1 VLYFWDSRTKI
12 EDMKS
17 RFVQRLPFT
26 SLLLLFPLLI
36 FSYYPVISLGTAFGV
51 HLDISLLYGV
61 LLFVFITNLPSVWK
75 QRAILTSSLA
85 WKIGLLFVIYIWISY
100 LWSSNPFRAFVTA
113 SFFTLV
119 FGIFS
124 ASIVHLPALVKQKH
138 IIIKLPGYAFVFA
151 GVLALWQIIAD
162 AAHLSPAFSLLPSM
176 YSGDT
181 FGIARP
187 TSFALEPQFFGS
199 LLLIPFLYT
208 SYRFLTRTL
217 KLDVILFSL
226 STFLLLLTLS
236 RGALL
241 AAIIALVVLIAFLR
255 PSWPSALKLLL
266 VGAGSIVLTLL
277 CIALI
282 GTLRQDTISGYAT
295 VKNVISQ
302 LTLGTISLPDEAK
315 KPVTTT
321 EPPSSTPTPS
331 SQPGYVE
338 SSTTSRLSMN
348 TEAINIWSS
357 SPRTQLVGVGI
368 GGFGASLQARHAEA
382 PDSSVVN
389 NFYLELLAETGLIG
403 AVLFFSFVGSLIYIA
418 ITGRQYLLLSLVIAF
433 LVQWC
438 FFSGTSNVVHI
449 WIIFGLLAA
458 VGVQQLKHGFIPK
471 PI

>member
-1 VLYFWDSRTKI
+1 
-12 EDMKS
+12 MKS

-124 ASIVHLPALVKQKH
+124 AIIVHLPALIKQKH
-138 IIIKLPGYAFVFA
+138 IIIKLTGYAFVFA
-151 GVLALWQIIAD
+151 GVLALWQIIVD
-162 AAHLSPAFSLLPSM
+162 AAHFSPAFSLLPSM

-208 SYRFLTRTL
+208 SYRFLTRSS
-217 KLDVILFSL
+217 KLDMMLFSL

-241 AAIIALVVLIAFLR
+241 AAIIALVILMAFLR
-255 PSWPSALKLLL
+255 PLWQSALKLLL
-266 VGAGSIVLTLL
+266 AGAGSIILTLL
-277 CIALI
+277 CITLI
-282 GTLRQDTISGYAT
+282 GTMRQDTISGYAT

-315 KPVTTT
+315 KTVTTT
-321 EPPSSTPTPS
+321 ELPSSTPTPTPT

-338 SSTTSRLSMN
+338 SSTISRLSMS
-348 TEAINIWSS
+348 TEAIDIWNS
-357 SPRTQLVGVGI
+357 SPHTQLIGVGI
-368 GGFGASLQARHAEA
+368 GGFGASLQAQHAET

-403 AVLFFSFVGSLIYIA
+403 AVLFFSFVISLIYA
-418 ITGRQYLLLSLVIAF
+418 AVTSRQYLLLSLVIAF

-449 WIIFGLLAA
+449 WVIFGLLAA
-458 VGVQQLKHGFIPK
+458 VGVRSSKHGFIPK